1 MRNPPEPDSTF
12 FPLLKMH
19 TNLLSYM
26 LKKNKGIDAIINPN
40 YHPSKIED
48 GHYLYIL
55 KNNPNLKNDFSAYIL
70 ALCRKKINIKNAF
83 DKSQIMMIAQIAK
96 KIKLEDVKNFF
107 DLEFERLQSEVK
119 PDDIKEKNI
128 EIWKNRHEDRVSKL
142 IASFKTNPSDPIDL
156 NLGTFFMLIREYCI
170 VTDFLMGSKSSDEDK
185 KRLHEISTLIH
196 ENRKS
201 VVFFKD
207 SNVLDR
213 PKLKEDIIIY
223 MHALCFNGHI
233 NNLETL
239 MKDYLSEKDLLSVVN
254 AIKQESNFKGVVSI
268 SGLNTVIDKRIK
280 AQKKD
285 GSGLRE
291 DTSRWNEVKKIFDNA
306 LKKREDKPRASLKA
320 MLWRALAVGAIF
332 QK

>member
-1 MRNPPEPDSTF
+1 M
-12 FPLLKMH
+12 
-19 TNLLSYM
+19 
-26 LKKNKGIDAIINPN
+26 
-40 YHPSKIED
+40 
-48 GHYLYIL
+48 
-55 KNNPNLKNDFSAYIL
+55 
-70 ALCRKKINIKNAF
+70 
-83 DKSQIMMIAQIAK
+83 
-96 KIKLEDVKNFF
+96 
-107 DLEFERLQSEVK
+107 QSEVK

-268 SGLNTVIDKRIK
+268 SGLNKVIDKRIK